1 MTLFNGLVV
10 ISILVVAFIIHGSI
24 IASNQQ
30 KQIEQL
36 FAEIIS
42 NRQEQIN
49 QLLAERASAT
59 KFLDN

>member
-10 ISILVVAFIIHGSI
+10 ISILVVAFIIHGFI
-24 IASNQQ
+24 IGSNQQ

-59 KFLDN
+59 KFMDS